1 MQTPD
6 FQSRWLG
13 RDTWGSGSWVSDCK
27 EGRILGVLV
36 LEGGLQL
43 GWPGRLAQELRPGQ
57 LLWLNMAAGRPDR
70 CGVIGRTDPEV
81 LLLSYP
87 SDWVRDMLTGLRDQ
101 LSPDLQDLFLTQEAA
116 TSMICRALEPEDRMW
131 ARGLMA
137 STLCSEARRL
147 LEGSRMSEFFFRKVF
162 AETRAEDPVCT
173 RTQRLAL
180 DRVAKVREVLLQDL
194 ENPPPLEELARLC
207 GCHPHYLSRTFS
219 EAAGMTISLFL
230 RRLRIEKTAEWISSG
245 RMNVSEAALEVGY
258 RSLSH
263 FSQAFRAEKGCSP
276 SEWMRELGDR
286 NGARNSGSAASRT
299 QESRGASLPF
309 PSNSRPIL
317 RVEAG

>member
-13 RDTWGSGSWVSDCK
+13 RDAWGTGSWLSECQ

-87 SDWVRDMLTGLRDQ
+87 SDWARGMLAGLKDQ
-101 LSPDLQDLFLTQEAA
+101 LSPDLQRLFASEENT
-116 TSMICRALEPEDRMW
+116 TPVICRALEPEDRMW
-131 ARGLMA
+131 ARSLMA

-162 AETRAEDPVCT
+162 VETQAEEQVCT

-180 DRVAKVREVLLQDL
+180 DRVARVREVLLRDL
-194 ENPPPLEELARLC
+194 ENPPQLEDLARLC

-230 RRLRIEKTAEWISSG
+230 RRLRIEKAAEKMSSG

-276 SEWMRELGDR
+276 SEWMREL
-286 NGARNSGSAASRT
+286 
-299 QESRGASLPF
+299 
-309 PSNSRPIL
+309 NSRS
-317 RVEAG
+317 